1 MEFGAL
7 QEVAT
12 SARWVLLVGLLII
25 TSWTDT
31 RTERIRNVHT
41 FPAMALGLI
50 LGFLSGG
57 VDGLLVAALGIGLAF
72 LAMFPLF
79 AMGIMKAGDAK
90 MLMAI
95 GALAGPGIA
104 LRALIASFIVFL
116 PVAVVVLFLKGK
128 LGNAG
133 QALYRIW
140 RFLYTTVHP
149 VLDKEPLATEGGV
162 WTPYAL
168 VLGVG
173 TLLVWQTPFL
183 DLKLGIF

>member
-1 MEFGAL
+1 MELGAL

-12 SARWVLLVGLLII
+12 TARWVLLVCLLFV
-25 TSWTDT
+25 TAWTDT

-41 FPAMALGLI
+41 FPAMGLGLL
-50 LGFLSGG
+50 LGALSGG
-57 VDGLLVAALGIGLAF
+57 VDGLMMAGLGIALSF
-72 LAMFPLF
+72 VAMFPLF

-90 MLMAI
+90 LLMAI
-95 GALAGPGIA
+95 GALAGPWIA
-104 LRALIASFIVFL
+104 LRALVASFIVFL
-116 PVAVVVLFLKGK
+116 PVAVVVLFIKGK

-133 QALYRIW
+133 QALYRLW
-140 RFLYTTVHP
+140 RFLFTTVHP
-149 VLDKEPLATEGGV
+149 ALEKESLATEGGV

-183 DLKLGIF
+183 DFKLGVF